1 MRSFIHILRFVTVSW
16 FACLNGLH
24 SQDTVIINCLHEEV
38 LTFWCPTCSDAIGYE
53 IFTGIT
59 LELPDTTYRLYKPY
73 RIWDEDTLT
82 VLADINNTQV
92 SFSLT
97 HSIYADKNDLANS
110 IADCLADTSGSSGTT
125 VVTSFSDNIL
135 TITVNGVTDTAYINA
150 SGGGSCP
157 CCTDINFFDSDT
169 AAYYQGR
176 INKDE
181 YYLTSASHLEGLGKG
196 IYKQV
201 PENYGWELWTTDS
214 LSYGFGG
221 LIVKSKNT
229 TRVGFD
235 AAFLSPCR
243 VEAPAVDLHYFDSNE
258 SAILGGLSV
267 GDSYLLSQDNLRGLP
282 KGFIQKITTP

>member
-1 MRSFIHILRFVTVSW
+1 MRITITILLPFLTIAIV
-16 FACLNGLH
+16 N
-24 SQDTVIINCLHEEV
+24 SQYIVN
-38 LTFWCPTCSDAIGYE
+38 DA
-53 IFTGIT
+53 FKKST
-59 LELPDTTYRLYKPY
+59 LALS
-73 RIWDEDTLT
+73 
-82 VLADINNTQV
+82 N
-92 SFSLT
+92 FS
-97 HSIYADKNDLANS
+97 
-110 IADCLADTSGSSGTT
+110 SSGTIGSAFET
-125 VVTSFSDNIL
+125 VDHYSSFTINQTTSSITLSLPDPNDPTDGDDVTIRNIGTVEFQMYNIYVYPDSFEIHLSWK
-135 TITVNGVTDTAYINA
+135 NGAWLPVGAYA
-150 SGGGSCP
+150 TSSSSCP
-157 CCTDINFFDSDT
+157 CCTDILYFDSDT

-235 AAFLSPCR
+235 ATFLSPCR
-243 VEAPAVDLHYFDSNE
+243 VQAPAVDLHYFDSNE